1 MLNELCSEIRNYFTY
16 NTSKFVGDFTIVG
29 GELQEDCELQD
40 GQYFRIVGSV
50 FNDGVHQH
58 PATDLHD
65 EKFNGAVWQMA
76 VPQEVI
82 DLASEIEAW
91 KEKYGGADSAALSPF
106 TSESFGGYS
115 YSKGTNA
122 NGGSSA
128 TWQSAFASRLNKW
141 RKVRP

>member
-1 MLNELCSEIRNYFTY
+1 MLSEICSEINNYFSNGLPKY
-16 NTSKFVGDFTIVG
+16 VGEIAITEGVLDECG
-29 GELQEDCELQD
+29 LQQ
-40 GQYFRIVGSV
+40 GQYYRIIGSV

-58 PATDLHD
+58 PADDLQD
-65 EKFNGAVWQMA
+65 EVFNGAVWHMG
-76 VPQEVI
+76 VPKEVI
-82 DLASEIEAW
+82 DLANEIKDW
-91 KEKYGGADSAALSPF
+91 QTKYGGADSAALSPF